1 MLERK
6 FTRDGVFIKDG
17 RFYIQ
22 KGVYD
27 GKNERFGVFVSGM
40 LLRTFIYYES
50 AMLFIYNCHRFNY
63 TGSENLQKMDGNQ
76 LFNFF
81 RDIRK
86 DEEKHEQRMREEEE
100 YQTGLKELAKFC
112 NVDCI
117 DE

>member
-1 MLERK
+1 MLEKK
-6 FTRDGVFIKDG
+6 FTQDGVFIKDR

-27 GKNERFGVFVSGM
+27 GKNERFGAFVSGM
-40 LLRTFIYYES
+40 LLHTFIYYES
-50 AMLFIYNCHRFNY
+50 AMLFINNCHRFNY
-63 TGSENLQKMDGNQ
+63 TGSENLQRMDGNQ

-86 DEEKHEQRMREEEE
+86 DEEEHEQRMRDEKE
-100 YQTGLKELAKFC
+100 YQAGLKELAKFC